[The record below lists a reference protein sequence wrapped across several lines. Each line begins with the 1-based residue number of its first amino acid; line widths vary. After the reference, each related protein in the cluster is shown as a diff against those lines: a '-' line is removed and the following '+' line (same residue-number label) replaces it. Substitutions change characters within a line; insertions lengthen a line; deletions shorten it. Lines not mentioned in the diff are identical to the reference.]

1 VGGSAASRFAPRL
14 FHEVAMKKLRL
25 LIADDHGMVRRG
37 LRAAIEARREWEV
50 CGEAE
55 NGRQAVELAKQLR
68 PDLVVLDL
76 TMPELNGLDAARKIR
91 AALPATQVLIQTMH
105 DSEALAQEVLAAGA
119 RGYLLKNDAPE
130 MLAQAIEALAAG
142 GTFFTPKVS
151 DLVMSSLAR
160 PGSSPEPPRSRLTPR
175 ERELVQLLAEG
186 KSNKEAA
193 DALGISLNTVETH
206 RKNVMSKLRLRSAPD
221 LVRYAIRNKLV
232 EP

>member
-1 VGGSAASRFAPRL
+1 
-14 FHEVAMKKLRL
+14 MKKLRL
-25 LIADDHGMVRRG
+25 LIADDHGMIRRG
-37 LRAAIEARREWEV
+37 VRAAIEARREWEI

-68 PDLVVLDL
+68 PDVVVLDL

-91 AALPATQVLIQTMH
+91 AALPNTQVLIQTMH
-105 DSEALAQEVLAAGA
+105 DSETLAQEVLAAGA

-130 MLAQAIEALAAG
+130 LLPQAIDALAAG
-142 GTFFTPKVS
+142 RTFFSAKVS
-151 DLVMSSLAR
+151 ELVMSGLAKSGPTSEA
-160 PGSSPEPPRSRLTPR
+160 PGSRLTPR
-175 ERELVQLLAEG
+175 ERELVQLLASG
-186 KSNKEAA
+186 KSNKQAA

-206 RKNVMSKLRLRSAPD
+206 RKNVMSKLDLRSASD

>member
-1 VGGSAASRFAPRL
+1 
-14 FHEVAMKKLRL
+14 MKKLRL

-37 LRAAIEARREWEV
+37 LRATIETRREWEV

-55 NGRQAVELAKQLR
+55 NGLQAVEMARQLR
-68 PDLVVLDL
+68 PDIVVLDL

-91 AALPATQVLIQTMH
+91 AALPDAQVLIQTMH
-105 DSEALAQEVLAAGA
+105 DSEVLAQEVLAAGA

-130 MLAQAIEALAAG
+130 LLPKAIEALAG
-142 GTFFTPKVS
+142 GRTFFTPKVS
-151 DLVMSSLAR
+151 TLVMSGPAK
-160 PGSSPEPPRSRLTPR
+160 PGSAAEAPRSRLTPR

-193 DALGISLNTVETH
+193 DRLGISLNTVETH
-206 RKNVMSKLRLRSAPD
+206 RKNVMSKLRLRSAGE

>member
-1 VGGSAASRFAPRL
+1 
-14 FHEVAMKKLRL
+14 MKKLRL

-37 LRAAIEARREWEV
+37 LRAAIEARPDWEI

-55 NGRQAVELAKQLR
+55 NGRQAVELARQLR

-91 AALPATQVLIQTMH
+91 AALPGAHVLIQTMH
-105 DSEALAQEVLAAGA
+105 DSEALAQEVLAVGA

-130 MLAQAIEALAAG
+130 MLVQAIEALAAG
-142 GTFFTPKVS
+142 RTFFTPKVS
-151 DLVMSSLAR
+151 DLVMSGLAK
-160 PGSSPEPPRSRLTPR
+160 PGSDTPRSRLTPR

-206 RKNVMSKLRLRSAPD
+206 RKNVMSKLRLRSASD